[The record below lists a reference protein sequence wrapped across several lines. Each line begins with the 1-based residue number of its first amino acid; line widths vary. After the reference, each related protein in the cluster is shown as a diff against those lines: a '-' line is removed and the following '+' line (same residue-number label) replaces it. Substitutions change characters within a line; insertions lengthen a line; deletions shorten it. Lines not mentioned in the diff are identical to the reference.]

1 MLKIFGL
8 LCLNFRQ
15 ENTGDIEIMKLSKEI
30 TKWIKKQVQKANKK
44 GVVLGLSGGID
55 SSCVAVLSKKALGS
69 NVLGLII
76 PCNSNSTDEELA
88 LKVARKFGIETKEIP
103 LSNIFNGLVSI
114 YPEGSDI
121 AKANLKPRLRMAV
134 LYYFANSLD
143 YLVAGTGNKSELCVG
158 YFTKYG
164 DGGVDILPLG
174 GLLKTEVRK
183 LAKELEIPK
192 EIIERPP
199 SAGLWHNQ
207 TDEVDMGI
215 TYNELDKII
224 NALERK
230 QIKGI
235 EAKNL
240 LKVKRMIKD
249 SQHKRVKVPIFSRRT
264 YE

>member
-1 MLKIFGL
+1 
-8 LCLNFRQ
+8 
-15 ENTGDIEIMKLSKEI
+15 MKLSEEI
-30 TKWIKKQVQKANKK
+30 AKWIREQVQKANKT

-69 NVLGLII
+69 NVLGLIL
-76 PCNSNSTDEELA
+76 PCNSNTTDEELA
-88 LKVARKFGIETKEIP
+88 LRVARKFGIETRRIS
-103 LSNIFNGLVSI
+103 LSNIFNGLLSI
-114 YPEGSDI
+114 CTEGSDI

-134 LYYFANSLD
+134 LYYFANTLD

-183 LAKELEIPK
+183 LAEELEIPK
-192 EIIERPP
+192 EVIERPP

-207 TDEVDMGI
+207 TDEDELGI
-215 TYNELDKII
+215 TYSELDRII
-224 NALERK
+224 NALQEK

-235 EAKNL
+235 ETEKL
-240 LKVKRMIKD
+240 LKVRRMIKD
-249 SQHKRVKVPIFSRRT
+249 SQHKRVRIPIFSRRS

>member
-1 MLKIFGL
+1 
-8 LCLNFRQ
+8 
-15 ENTGDIEIMKLSKEI
+15 MKLSEEI
-30 TKWIKKQVQKANKK
+30 AKWIREQVQKANKT

-69 NVLGLII
+69 NVLGLIL
-76 PCNSNSTDEELA
+76 PCNSNTTDEELA
-88 LKVARKFGIETKEIP
+88 LRVARKFGIKTRRIS
-103 LSNIFNGLVSI
+103 LSNIFNGLLSMCI
-114 YPEGSDI
+114 EGSDI

-134 LYYFANSLD
+134 LYYFANTLD

-183 LAKELEIPK
+183 LAEELEIPK
-192 EIIERPP
+192 GVIGRPP

-207 TDEVDMGI
+207 TDEDELGI
-215 TYNELDKII
+215 TYSELDRII
-224 NALERK
+224 NALQEK

-235 EAKNL
+235 ETEKL

-249 SQHKRVKVPIFSRRT
+249 SHHKRVRIPIFSRRS